1 MQKPAARSI
10 QINGLGNDSRTVG
23 NEIKARVLMAIIG
36 MGLVGAVGARLG
48 YLQLLEGGK
57 YRQRAEANRVRIVAA
72 QRPTRGNILDRQGR
86 VLVSNRN
93 IHSVFV
99 WPAATKK
106 PTWLASR
113 QRLAEILAM
122 SEADIQEK
130 VQNVKASSPQMVRL
144 EKDLTPD
151 KITALKEFSTDTD
164 GINVEIEAVRYYPH
178 GELASHVLGYTGE
191 LTKEELER
199 RRSNGYRLNDIAGK
213 MGAESAFEE
222 LLRGEWGGRQ
232 IEVDGANRLHR
243 DLGQKISQPGKD
255 VRLTIDLDLQ
265 KAAEAAL
272 GKRSGSIIAMNPNTG
287 AILAMASKPG
297 FDPNIFS
304 GRIKPADWQ
313 KLQDKNFRL
322 VNRSLQAF
330 PPASTFKI
338 ITTTAALESGR
349 YQVDTKLQTYAS
361 LTISGTRFG
370 DWNNK
375 GFGILGFPGA
385 LKWSSDTFFYQ
396 IAQGVGGPALI
407 DWSRKYG
414 LGSKTGIDLPG
425 ERKGLVA
432 DNDWKQKTFQQK
444 WTIGDTVNM
453 SIGQGYLQVTPLQI
467 TRMFAAIANGGDL
480 VKPHVLTNAPIER
493 QSLNIKP
500 AHLKVIQQGLREVV
514 DGGTGAA
521 LNSPTIPPSAGKS
534 GTAEVPPKPN
544 HIWFG
549 GYAPLNKPEIVV
561 VAFGEHL
568 GKEGGGGKVA
578 APMVLKVMEA
588 YFKQVKPLPTKS
600 PTILLPNQPPTVR

>member
-1 MQKPAARSI
+1 M
-10 QINGLGNDSRTVG
+10 QINGLGNNTRTVG
-23 NEIKARVLMAIIG
+23 GEAKAQVLMAIIAI
-36 MGLVGAVGARLG
+36 GLVGAVGLRLA
-48 YLQLLEGGK
+48 YLQLLEGSK
-57 YRQRAEANRVRIVAA
+57 YRQRAEDNRVRIVAA
-72 QRPTRGNILDRQGR
+72 QRPTRGNILDRRGR
-86 VLVSNRN
+86 MLVSNRN

-113 QRLAEILAM
+113 KRLAEVLAM
-122 SEADIQEK
+122 SEEDIQEK
-130 VQNVKASSPQMVRL
+130 VQGLSASSPQMVRL

-151 KITALKEFSTDTD
+151 KITALKEFSTDAD

-191 LTKEELER
+191 LTKEELEKR
-199 RRSNGYRLNDIAGK
+199 RANGYRLNDLVGK

-255 VRLTIDLDLQ
+255 IRLTIDLDVQ
-265 KAAEAAL
+265 KAAEDAL
-272 GKRSGSIIAMNPNTG
+272 GKRAGSIVAMNPNTG
-287 AILAMASKPG
+287 EILAMVSKPG
-297 FDPNIFS
+297 FDPNVFS
-304 GRIKPADWQ
+304 GRIKPEEWQ
-313 KLQDKNFRL
+313 KLQDENFRL
-322 VNRSLQAF
+322 VNRSMQAF

-338 ITTTAALESGR
+338 ITTTAALESGK
-349 YQVDTKLQTYAS
+349 YNADTKLQTYAS
-361 LTISGTRFG
+361 LNISGTRFA
-370 DWNNK
+370 DWNHK
-375 GFGILGFPGA
+375 GFGVLGFPGA

-396 IAQGVGGPALI
+396 IAQGVGETALI
-407 DWSRKYG
+407 DWARKYG
-414 LGSKTGIDLPG
+414 LGSKTGIDLPS
-425 ERKGLVA
+425 ERRGLVA
-432 DNDWKQKTFQQK
+432 DHDWKQKNYKQN

-467 TRMFAAIANGGDL
+467 TNMFAAIANGGYL
-480 VKPHVLTNAPIER
+480 VKPHVLTGVPIER
-493 QSLNIKP
+493 KSLNIKP
-500 AHLKVIQQGLREVV
+500 ANLQVIQQGLREVV

-521 LNSPTIPPSAGKS
+521 LNSPTIPASAGKS

-549 GYAPLNKPEIVV
+549 GYAPVDKPAIVV

-578 APMVLKVMEA
+578 APMVLKVMET
-588 YFKQVKPLPTKS
+588 YFNKGKLVPPQSSPDPPAKPRL
-600 PTILLPNQPPTVR
+600 R

>member
-1 MQKPAARSI
+1 VRSI
-10 QINGLGNDSRTVG
+10 QINGLGNDARTVG
-23 NEIKARVLMAIIG
+23 SEAKAHILMAIIG
-36 MGLVGAVGARLG
+36 LGLIGAVGLRLA

-86 VLVSNRN
+86 LLVSNRN

-113 QRLAEILAM
+113 QRLAEVLEM
-122 SEADIQEK
+122 SEEEIQEK
-130 VQNVKASSPQMVRL
+130 VQDVKASSPQMVRL
-144 EKDLTPD
+144 DKDLTPD
-151 KITALKEFSTDTD
+151 KITALKEFSTDAD

-191 LTKEELER
+191 LTKEDLDKR
-199 RRSNGYRLNDIAGK
+199 RVNGYRLNDIVGK

-255 VRLTIDLDLQ
+255 IRLTIDLNLQ
-265 KAAEAAL
+265 KAAEDAL
-272 GKRSGSIIAMNPNTG
+272 GKRAGSIVAMNPNTG
-287 AILAMASKPG
+287 EILAMASKPG
-297 FDPNIFS
+297 FDPNVFS
-304 GRIKPADWQ
+304 RRIKPAEWQ
-313 KLQDKNFRL
+313 KLQDENHRL
-322 VNRSLQAF
+322 VNRSMQAF

-338 ITTTAALESGR
+338 ITTTAALESGQ
-349 YQVDTKLQTYAS
+349 YNADTKLQTYAS
-361 LTISGTRFG
+361 LNISGTRFS
-370 DWNNK
+370 DWNHK
-375 GFGILGFPGA
+375 GFGVLGFPGA

-396 IAQGVGGPALI
+396 IAQGVGGPDLI
-407 DWSRKYG
+407 DWAKKYG
-414 LGSKTGIDLPG
+414 LGTKTGIDLPE
-425 ERKGLVA
+425 ERRGLVA
-432 DNDWKQKTFQQK
+432 DNDWKQKNFKQN

-467 TRMFAAIANGGDL
+467 TNMFAAIANGGYL
-480 VKPHVLTNAPIER
+480 VKPHVLTNAPIDR
-493 QSLNIKP
+493 KSLNIKP
-500 AHLKVIQQGLREVV
+500 ENLQVIQKGLREVV

-521 LNSPTIPPSAGKS
+521 LNSPTIPASAGKS

-549 GYAPLNKPEIVV
+549 GYAPVDKPEIVV

-578 APMVLKVMEA
+578 APMVLKVMET
-588 YFKQVKPLPTKS
+588 YFNKGKSLSLKPSSDQLAKPR
-600 PTILLPNQPPTVR
+600 LR